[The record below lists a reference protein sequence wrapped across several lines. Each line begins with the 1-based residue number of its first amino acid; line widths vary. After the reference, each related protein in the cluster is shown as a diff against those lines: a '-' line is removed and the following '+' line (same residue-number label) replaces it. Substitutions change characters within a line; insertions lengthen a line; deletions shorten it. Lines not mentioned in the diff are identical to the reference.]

1 VTPGLL
7 VRAYA
12 FLGTFEAIAA
22 MAAFFFVLLGAGWQ
36 WGEYLSADDLLYR
49 QATTACLTAIVLMQV
64 ANVYVCRSRRK
75 SIVDQPLFEN
85 RLIIAGI
92 IVELAVILGITYT
105 APGNAVFGTAPT
117 ALRVWLFILP
127 FAAGLL
133 MLEEG
138 RKAIVRAAM
147 RGVPRHPRYG

>member
-7 VRAYA
+7 IRAYL

-36 WGEYLSADDLLYR
+36 WGAYVAPDDLLYR

-64 ANVYVCRSRRK
+64 VNVHLCRSRRG
-75 SIVDQPLFEN
+75 SMLARPLFEN
-85 RLIIAGI
+85 RLINAGI
-92 IVELAVILGITYT
+92 IVELMVILAITYT
-105 APGNAVFGTAPT
+105 VPGNVLFGAAPIGW
-117 ALRVWLFILP
+117 RVWLFLLP
-127 FAAGLL
+127 FALAML

-138 RKAIVRAAM
+138 RKAIVRSAF
-147 RGVPRHPRYG
+147 RSPR